1 MTVWN
6 TSDETYS
13 VVPLYRNEATF
24 LDLAPFKSISAC
36 QCDIETMHNLL
47 IFARFQSIFSMTVWS
62 TIDDRYSNVVLYI
75 EMEPHF
81 LIFFA
86 SFQSILIMAEW
97 NHIDD
102 RYSNIL
108 VLLR

>member
-6 TSDETYS
+6 
-13 VVPLYRNEATF
+13 
-24 LDLAPFKSISAC
+24 
-36 QCDIETMHNLL
+36 
-47 IFARFQSIFSMTVWS
+47 

-75 EMEPHF
+75 EMKPHF
-81 LIFFA
+81 FIFA
-86 SFQSILIMAEW
+86 SFQSILIMTEW

>member
-1 MTVWN
+1 MIDTPILFF
-6 TSDETYS
+6 Y
-13 VVPLYRNEATF
+13 
-24 LDLAPFKSISAC
+24 
-36 QCDIETMHNLL
+36 IETMHNLL
-47 IFARFQSIFSMTVWS
+47 IFARFQSIFSITVWN
-62 TIDDRYSNVVLYI
+62 TIDDRYSYVVLYI
-75 EMEPHF
+75 EMKQHF

-86 SFQSILIMAEW
+86 SFQSIIIMAEW

>member
-6 TSDETYS
+6 
-13 VVPLYRNEATF
+13 
-24 LDLAPFKSISAC
+24 
-36 QCDIETMHNLL
+36 
-47 IFARFQSIFSMTVWS
+47 

-75 EMEPHF
+75 EMTPHF

>member
-6 TSDETYS
+6 
-13 VVPLYRNEATF
+13 
-24 LDLAPFKSISAC
+24 
-36 QCDIETMHNLL
+36 
-47 IFARFQSIFSMTVWS
+47 
-62 TIDDRYSNVVLYI
+62 TIDDRYSNVILYI
-75 EMEPHF
+75 EIKPHF